1 MSQNLNRFFRIY
13 LRLAALTL
21 VVCTLLRI
29 VLLFNEQTSELG
41 FGFLQW
47 VAVFGLG
54 ALNDL
59 SEASRLAMLNIEMTK
74 ARNKEV
80 KDSIASLEALAT
92 QAKSL
97 SDREQS
103 LISAFKV

>member
-41 FGFLQW
+41 FGFQIGRAH
-47 VAVFGLG
+47 V
-54 ALNDL
+54 
-59 SEASRLAMLNIEMTK
+59 
-74 ARNKEV
+74 
-80 KDSIASLEALAT
+80 
-92 QAKSL
+92 
-97 SDREQS
+97 
-103 LISAFKV
+103 

>member
-59 SEASRLAMLNIEMTK
+59 CDPDARLCLPVALP
-74 ARNKEV
+74 AH
-80 KDSIASLEALAT
+80 ALEAEIPYRPT
-92 QAKSL
+92 GS
-97 SDREQS
+97 SC
-103 LISAFKV
+103 SAY